1 MERKNSLISN
11 FLIPVGYAVLV
22 YAIWEGIGFFA
33 SFVIGK
39 ITENWGEAFNNT
51 YVVMLLQEI
60 SVFLIMYVL
69 FHKKV
74 DFVRD
79 GKSSASPLS
88 AFAML
93 IFPLIQI
100 GDDLMTVLH
109 GKRVFSL
116 FSGKGI
122 QLFVICCIA
131 SLSIGLMEE
140 FVWRGII
147 LNGFLSAWKDK
158 KKGIYFA
165 VLITSL
171 CFGLCHYMNLLAGQD
186 FWSTTKQVISA
197 VCMGVFLSAL
207 YLQTNRLVFPILV
220 HGLCNFSNFF
230 MNEILGWD
238 YSVWK
243 YDDILQWILAGG
255 YLLTGMYFVYRY
267 IKNQQEKDGETFEG
281 LYQSM

>member
-1 MERKNSLISN
+1 MERKNSFISN

-39 ITENWGEAFNNT
+39 ITGNWGEAFNNT

-60 SVFLIMYVL
+60 SVFLMMYVL

-74 DFVRD
+74 DFVRS
-79 GKSSASPLS
+79 GKSGVSLLS
-88 AFAML
+88 ALVML

-122 QLFVICCIA
+122 RFFVICCIA
-131 SLSIGLMEE
+131 CLSVGLLEE

-158 KKGIYFA
+158 KNGIYFA

-255 YLLTGMYFVYRY
+255 YFLTGMYFVYRY
-267 IKNQQEKDGETFEG
+267 ITQTSHTD
-281 LYQSM
+281 Y

>member
-1 MERKNSLISN
+1 MERKNSLISD
-11 FLIPVGYAVLV
+11 FLIPVGYTVLV
-22 YAIWEGIGFFA
+22 YAIWEGIGFFV
-33 SFVIGK
+33 SFVVGK
-39 ITENWGEAFNNT
+39 VTGNWTESLNNT

-79 GKSSASPLS
+79 GKSSVSLLS
-88 AFAML
+88 AFAIL

-100 GDDLMTVLH
+100 GDDLMAIFY

-122 QLFVICCIA
+122 QFFVICCIA
-131 SLSIGLMEE
+131 CLSIGLLEE

-147 LNGFLSAWKDK
+147 LNVFLTAWKDK
-158 KKGIYFA
+158 RKGIYFA
-165 VLITSL
+165 VLISSL

-186 FWSTTKQVISA
+186 FLSTTKQVISA

-207 YLQTNRLVFPILV
+207 YLQTNHLVFPVLV
-220 HGLCNFSNFF
+220 HGLCDFSNFL

-267 IKNQQEKDGETFEG
+267 SNFAHEKT
-281 LYQSM
+281 

>member
-1 MERKNSLISN
+1 MERKNSWISD
-11 FLIPVGYAVLV
+11 FLIPVGYTVLV
-22 YAIWEGIGFFA
+22 YAIWEGIGFFV
-33 SFVIGK
+33 SFVVGK
-39 ITENWGEAFNNT
+39 MTGNWTESLNNT

-79 GKSSASPLS
+79 EKSSVSLLS
-88 AFAML
+88 AFAIL

-100 GDDLMTVLH
+100 GDDLMAIFY

-122 QLFVICCIA
+122 QFFVICCIA
-131 SLSIGLMEE
+131 CLSIGLLEE

-158 KKGIYFA
+158 RKGIYFA
-165 VLITSL
+165 VLISSL

-186 FWSTTKQVISA
+186 FLSTTKQVISA

-207 YLQTNRLVFPILV
+207 YLQTNHLVFPVLV
-220 HGLCNFSNFF
+220 HGLCDFSNFL
-230 MNEILGWD
+230 MNEIRSEERRVG
-238 YSVWK
+238 K
-243 YDDILQWILAGG
+243 EF
-255 YLLTGMYFVYRY
+255 M
-267 IKNQQEKDGETFEG
+267 
-281 LYQSM
+281 

>member
-1 MERKNSLISN
+1 MERKNSLISD
-11 FLIPVGYAVLV
+11 FLIPVGYTVLV
-22 YAIWEGIGFFA
+22 YAIWEGIGFFV

-39 ITENWGEAFNNT
+39 MTENWTNSLNNT

-79 GKSSASPLS
+79 GKSSVSLLS

-100 GDDLMTVLH
+100 GDDLMAIFY

-122 QLFVICCIA
+122 QFFVICCIA

-158 KKGIYFA
+158 KKDIDIFPLLWALSLYESAGRTGIFEYHKTGNIRSVYGSVF
-165 VLITSL
+165 
-171 CFGLCHYMNLLAGQD
+171 
-186 FWSTTKQVISA
+186 ISA
-197 VCMGVFLSAL
+197 LFADKPL
-207 YLQTNRLVFPILV
+207 
-220 HGLCNFSNFF
+220 
-230 MNEILGWD
+230 
-238 YSVWK
+238 
-243 YDDILQWILAGG
+243 DIFDSGTRI
-255 YLLTGMYFVYRY
+255 M
-267 IKNQQEKDGETFEG
+267 
-281 LYQSM
+281 

>member
-1 MERKNSLISN
+1 MERKNSLISD
-11 FLIPVGYAVLV
+11 FLIPAGYAILV
-22 YAIWEGIGFFA
+22 YVIWEGTGFLA

-39 ITENWGEAFNNT
+39 ITGNWTESLNNT

-60 SVFLIMYVL
+60 SVFLMMYVL

-74 DFVRD
+74 DFVRND
-79 GKSSASPLS
+79 KSSVSLLS

-100 GDDLMTVLH
+100 GDDLVAIFY

-122 QLFVICCIA
+122 QFFVICCIA
-131 SLSIGLMEE
+131 CLSIGLMEE

-147 LNGFLSAWKDK
+147 LNRFLSAWKDK

-165 VLITSL
+165 VLISSL

-186 FWSTTKQVISA
+186 FLSTTKQVISA
-197 VCMGVFLSAL
+197 VCMGVFLSAV
-207 YLQTNRLVFPILV
+207 YLQTNHLIFPILV
-220 HGLCNFSNFF
+220 HGLCDFSNFL

-255 YLLTGMYFVYRY
+255 YLLTGMYFVYCY

-281 LYQSM
+281 MYQSM

>member
-1 MERKNSLISN
+1 MERKNSFISN

-39 ITENWGEAFNNT
+39 ITGNWAESFNNT

-60 SVFLIMYVL
+60 SVFLMMYVL

-74 DFVRD
+74 DFVRS
-79 GKSSASPLS
+79 GKSGVSPLA
-88 AFAML
+88 AFVML

-100 GDDLMTVLH
+100 GDDLMTILH

-122 QLFVICCIA
+122 RFFMICCIA
-131 SLSIGLMEE
+131 CLSVGLLEE

-158 KKGIYFA
+158 KNGIYLA

-186 FWSTTKQVISA
+186 FAGTTKQVISA

-255 YLLTGMYFVYRY
+255 YFIAGMYFVYRY
-267 IKNQQEKDGETFEG
+267 ITQTSHTD
-281 LYQSM
+281 Y

>member
-1 MERKNSLISN
+1 MEGKNSFISD

-39 ITENWGEAFNNT
+39 ITGNWGEAFNNT

-74 DFVRD
+74 EFVRS
-79 GKSSASPLS
+79 GKSVVSPLS
-88 AFAML
+88 TFVML

-109 GKRVFSL
+109 GKRIFSL

-122 QLFVICCIA
+122 RFFVICCIA
-131 SLSIGLMEE
+131 CLSVGLLEE

-147 LNGFLSAWKDK
+147 LNGFLSAWKDRK
-158 KKGIYFA
+158 NGIYFA

-186 FWSTTKQVISA
+186 FLSTTKQVISA

-207 YLQTNRLVFPILV
+207 YLQTNHLVFPILV

-230 MNEILGWD
+230 MNEILGCH
-238 YSVWK
+238 
-243 YDDILQWILAGG
+243 
-255 YLLTGMYFVYRY
+255 
-267 IKNQQEKDGETFEG
+267 
-281 LYQSM
+281 